1 MFLGDCLDAQG
12 YMYVHADIISR
23 CTFKNCAT
31 RFLYRK
37 CIFWFFSSIHFS
49 VVLDLIDFIFIENEN
64 IVYSECLVF
73 RNCVE

>member
-1 MFLGDCLDAQG
+1 MFLGDCLDVQG
-12 YMYVHADIISR
+12 YMYVYADIISR
-23 CTFKNCAT
+23 CTFKTVQHDFYTENVY
-31 RFLYRK
+31 FD
-37 CIFWFFSSIHFS
+37 FFSSIHFS